1 MYTICFKGLISK
13 KRAAYRTI
21 AFIAKNKKYA
31 FYSEDCQKY
40 LNKLESEIANAC
52 EDVIHYLQNFSL
64 KKATSVDGRV
74 YVLKTI
80 GDMFRYIAECSTK
93 DRHQ

>member
-13 KRAAYRTI
+13 KRAAYWTI
-21 AFIAKNKKYA
+21 KFIGENKKYG
-31 FYSEDCQKY
+31 FYKEDCDKY
-40 LNKLESEIANAC
+40 MNWIENEIANSC

-64 KKATSVDGRV
+64 KKVTAVENWV

-80 GDMFRYIAECSTK
+80 GDMFWYIAECSTK
-93 DRHQ
+93 DWHF